1 MGDGFGPSTAEIVTI
16 CLHPHHFHS
25 PLLLD
30 PTPVWRDRRDSR
42 ALPHRVSWIAGMGSF
57 LVTGAAGFIG
67 SNLCVE
73 LQRQGHWVRGVD
85 GFTDYYARPM
95 KQANIDW
102 ASVGGRLEV
111 VEADLADAD
120 LGRLLDG
127 MDGVF
132 HLAAQPGV
140 RASWGRE
147 LEIYLRD
154 NVFVSQRVFHAAAAR
169 GTRVVYASSSSIYG
183 DAESYPTH
191 EQLEPRPISPY
202 GITKLACEHLA
213 RSFAKA
219 EGLDAVGLRY
229 FTVFGPG
236 QRPDMAFTRLI
247 ATAIGTGTF
256 ELFGDGGQSRDF
268 TYVSDAV
275 AATIRCMER
284 GATGAVYNVGGGA
297 ETTLNDVIRMLED
310 LIGTPIAVQRGDR
323 VAGDVRRT
331 ASDTARIRRDLDW
344 APQHS
349 ISDGLAEQLEWLRSG
364 HRVPDHA

>member
-1 MGDGFGPSTAEIVTI
+1 
-16 CLHPHHFHS
+16 
-25 PLLLD
+25 
-30 PTPVWRDRRDSR
+30 
-42 ALPHRVSWIAGMGSF
+42 MGSF

-85 GFTDYYARPM
+85 AFTDYYARPL
-95 KQANIDW
+95 KEANLEW
-102 ASVGGRLEV
+102 ARGGGRLEV
-111 VEADLADAD
+111 VETDLSDAD
-120 LGRLLDG
+120 LETLFDG

-154 NVFVSQRVFHAAAAR
+154 NVFVSHRVFQAAAAR
-169 GTRVVYASSSSIYG
+169 SIRVVYASSSSIYG

-191 EQLEPRPISPY
+191 EQIEPRPISPY

-247 ATAIGTGTF
+247 ATAIDAGTF
-256 ELFGDGGQSRDF
+256 ELFGDGDQSRDF

-275 AATIRCMER
+275 AATIGSMER
-284 GATGAVYNVGGGA
+284 GTTGAVYNVGGGA
-297 ETTLNDVIRMLED
+297 ETTVNEVIGMLED
-310 LIGTPIAVQRGDR
+310 LIGLPLVVQRGAR

-331 ASDTARIRRDLDW
+331 ASDTARISNDLGW
-344 APQHS
+344 KPQHTLRN
-349 ISDGLAEQLEWLRSG
+349 GLADQVEWMRTS